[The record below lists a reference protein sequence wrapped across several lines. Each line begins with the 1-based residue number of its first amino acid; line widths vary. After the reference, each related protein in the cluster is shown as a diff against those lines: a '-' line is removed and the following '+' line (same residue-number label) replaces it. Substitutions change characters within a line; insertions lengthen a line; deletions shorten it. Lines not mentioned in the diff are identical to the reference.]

1 MPVRVGI
8 INIMPRLEAY
18 EPLLDEPF
26 ARARVPVERVYIRL
40 ETHGYTS
47 SDREHLARR
56 YQTFAAALESGPL
69 DGLVLTGAPVE
80 DIDFEDVHY
89 WPELSGILRRARS
102 TIASTLGL
110 CWGGMALAKL
120 LGVDKLRYPQ
130 KLFGVYSHARVDAS
144 PVIDAQ
150 PDGFL
155 CAHSRHAGIAD
166 AELERAAA
174 AGVVRLLGHAPAT
187 GYTLFETP
195 DHRFVA
201 HLGHPE
207 YVAERLVFE
216 YERDRALGRT
226 DVPVPHNF
234 DPEQPVTS
242 WHAHRE
248 RLLDSWLA
256 ILSEARARRE
266 PAPVAALG

>member
-1 MPVRVGI
+1 MALRVGI

-40 ETHGYTS
+40 ATHGYTS
-47 SDREHLARR
+47 SDRDYLARK
-56 YQTFAAALESGPL
+56 YQTFDAALEGGPL

-89 WPELSGILRRARS
+89 WPELSSILRRART

-120 LGVDKLRYPQ
+120 LGIDKIRYPQ
-130 KLFGVYSHARVDAS
+130 KLFGVYANVRVEESALTAGQG
-144 PVIDAQ
+144 PEF
-150 PDGFL
+150 P

-166 AELERAAA
+166 AELEHA
-174 AGVVRLLGHAPAT
+174 AGRGTLSLLAHGPAT
-187 GYTLFETP
+187 GYSLFETP

-207 YVAERLVFE
+207 YVADRLVFE

-226 DVPVPHNF
+226 DVPPPHQF
-234 DPEQPVTS
+234 DPDHPVTS
-242 WHAHRE
+242 WHEHRE
-248 RLLDSWLA
+248 QLLDGWLG
-256 ILSEARARRE
+256 LLR
-266 PAPVAALG
+266 

>member
-1 MPVRVGI
+1 MSVRVGI
-8 INIMPRLEAY
+8 INIMPKLEAY

-40 ETHGYTS
+40 ESHGYTS
-47 SDREHLARR
+47 SDREHLARK
-56 YQTFAAALESGPL
+56 YQTFAAALEGGPL

-102 TIASTLGL
+102 TVRSTLGL

-120 LGVDKLRYPQ
+120 LGVDKLRYPR
-130 KLFGVYSHARVDAS
+130 KLFGVYANKRLDDS
-144 PVIDAQ
+144 PLT
-150 PDGFL
+150 DGQSPEFR

-174 AGVVRLLGHAPAT
+174 AGTVRLLGHAPAT
-187 GYTLFETP
+187 GYSLFETP

-226 DVPVPHNF
+226 DVPAPHDF
-234 DPEQPVTS
+234 DPAHPVTS
-242 WHAHRE
+242 WHEHRE
-248 RLLDSWLA
+248 LLLDRWLGL
-256 ILSEARARRE
+256 LS
-266 PAPVAALG
+266 

>member
-1 MPVRVGI
+1 MPLRVGI
-8 INIMPRLEAY
+8 INIMPRLESY
-18 EPLLDEPF
+18 EPLLDEPL

-47 SDREHLARR
+47 SDREHLARK
-56 YQTFAAALESGPL
+56 YQTFAAALEGGPL

-89 WPELSGILRRARS
+89 WPELSSILRRART

-120 LGVDKLRYPQ
+120 LGVDKLRYPR
-130 KLFGVYSHARVDAS
+130 KLFGVYANTRLDDS
-144 PVIDAQ
+144 PLTDAQ
-150 PDGFL
+150 PPEFR

-174 AGVVRLLGHAPAT
+174 AGTVRLLGHAAAT
-187 GYTLFETP
+187 GYSLFETP

-207 YVAERLVFE
+207 YVADRLVFE

-226 DVPVPHNF
+226 DVGTPHDF
-234 DPEQPVTS
+234 DPAHPVTS
-242 WHAHRE
+242 WHEHRE
-248 RLLDSWLA
+248 LLLDRWLGL
-256 ILSEARARRE
+256 LS
-266 PAPVAALG
+266 